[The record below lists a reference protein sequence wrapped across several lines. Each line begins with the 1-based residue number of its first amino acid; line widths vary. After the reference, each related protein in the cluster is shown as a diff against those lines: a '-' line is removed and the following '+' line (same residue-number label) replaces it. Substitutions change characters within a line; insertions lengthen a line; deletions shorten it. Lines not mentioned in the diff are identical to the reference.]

1 MSRLKVFIFFCL
13 GFLFTLFF
21 YNCAP
26 LTEQGNF
33 KETDINVF
41 NSENPGTKP
50 SDDDTEDED
59 DDQEKEPPPAEDDDE
74 DDEEEDDEEED
85 DEDDEPI
92 GEEFDGSETPESGG
106 TPITR
111 GLY

>member
-1 MSRLKVFIFFCL
+1 MSRLKAFIFFCFC
-13 GFLFTLFF
+13 FLFTLFF

-41 NSENPGTKP
+41 NSENPGTTRTEG
-50 SDDDTEDED
+50 DGDTKDES
-59 DDQEKEPPPAEDDDE
+59 DDE
-74 DDEEEDDEEED
+74 DDEESDSTEED
-85 DEDDEPI
+85 DEDDEDDEDEDDEPV
-92 GEEFDGSETPESGG
+92 GDEFDGSETPESGG

-111 GLY
+111 DLY